1 MFAGGALVAA
11 VLATVLTLQGH
22 VPGLPAPAFGW
33 IAGAF
38 GMGAAFLVANL
49 SLQYGAAR
57 LPANATAVIMLTEVL
72 FASVSALAL
81 GAGTMDARL
90 AAGGLAIVAAALL
103 AAREHHAH

>member
-1 MFAGGALVAA
+1 
-11 VLATVLTLQGH
+11 
-22 VPGLPAPAFGW
+22 
-33 IAGAF
+33 
-38 GMGAAFLVANL
+38 
-49 SLQYGAAR
+49 
-57 LPANATAVIMLTEVL
+57 MLTEVL